1 MSKTAKRKSKKLA
14 AATAATAG
22 AVTKPSHASLAATK
36 SALRAAGERVTSA
49 FRVGKWEEAL
59 AALVAL
65 RAAGHT
71 PAAVIVNKVITAAG
85 RKGQWRTALEL
96 LQQMRP
102 GGGQGPA
109 SGVKATAVSYSATL
123 LFCGQAGEVETALRV
138 LDWMRDDGVAPDA
151 ISFNAAISA
160 CRSAATERW
169 RDAAALLAAAR
180 AAGVADI
187 VTHNALLGVLDKA
200 GQWQVALGLLKE
212 MCAAAAADAQ
222 APSAGGAA
230 PKAGVSA
237 PNGVSFATAIA
248 ACAAARQADEALRL
262 LRVVMPAA
270 NVAPSVHASNAALTA
285 CERAGRWEDAL
296 ALLAAM
302 ERDGPPPDEV
312 TVRSALFACCAAAPP
327 RIAEALALFRRV
339 EAGAFPGVRR
349 NAVTQNLLVRA
360 CDVAGEGTQAL
371 AMLEGFL
378 RSSDEAAAAPAGAH
392 AAPVTQLTG
401 GAAAAA
407 DAGGR
412 VVRHPVWCA
421 PPLAAGP
428 AAATAAPPAGAGA
441 EAVPSPDAY
450 AGQFW
455 VVHHEAGW
463 QRRPKNKHDLNIYT
477 AQPGM
482 VSFEDDDAVAPH
494 VTRHDVPGVPGA
506 FMVSGVLTRGECAQ
520 LVAASEA
527 MGYTRDEPTLRG
539 GSGASSAG
547 VAAVA
552 AGTGTGRSAGEAP
565 VPAAPEGEAAA
576 ATAAAATAAAAGA
589 ASGSAQDGIDNC
601 VWLVDDSI
609 LSHIW
614 TRCAPHL
621 PPAVCGAALAGV
633 NARFRLFRY
642 APGAVY
648 RPHVDGAWPGSG
660 VGADGR
666 YVYDRFR
673 DRWSKLTFLIY
684 LNDSEASADGG
695 GGDDADAF
703 SGGETVFYT
712 PAPGAPGALDARG
725 VAPRVGAV
733 LVFPHGDTPG
743 SLVHEG
749 SAVARGLKYVARS
762 DVLFKT
768 PPPAR

>member
-14 AATAATAG
+14 AAATASAAAG
-22 AVTKPSHASLAATK
+22 AVAKPSHASLAATK
-36 SALRAAGERVTSA
+36 SALRAAGERVTNA

-96 LQQMRP
+96 LEQMRP
-102 GGGQGPA
+102 GGGPGPA
-109 SGVKATAVSYSATL
+109 AGVKATAVSYSAAL
-123 LFCGQAGEVETALRV
+123 LFAGQAGEVDTALRV
-138 LDWMRDDGVAPDA
+138 LDWMRSDGVAPDA
-151 ISFNAAISA
+151 VAFNAAISA

-169 RDAAALLAAAR
+169 RDAAALLSAAR
-180 AAGVADI
+180 VAGVADI

-262 LRVVMPAA
+262 LRVAMPAA
-270 NVAPSVHASNAALTA
+270 NVAPSVHASNSALTA

-296 ALLAAM
+296 ALLGDM

-312 TVRSALFACCAAAPP
+312 TVRSALFACCAATPP

-378 RSSDEAAAAPAGAH
+378 RSSDDAAAPTAH
-392 AAPVTQLTG
+392 AAPAAQQLTG

-428 AAATAAPPAGAGA
+428 AAATPAPAADTDAAMA
-441 EAVPSPDAY
+441 PSPDAY

-477 AQPGM
+477 ATPGM
-482 VSFEDDDAVAPH
+482 VTFEDDAAVAPH

-527 MGYTRDEPTLRG
+527 MGYPRDEPTLRG
-539 GSGASSAG
+539 GGGASSAG
-547 VAAVA
+547 VAAGA
-552 AGTGTGRSAGEAP
+552 AGAGTGRSAGEAP
-565 VPAAPEGEAAA
+565 ASAAA
-576 ATAAAATAAAAGA
+576 AAAAAAAPGA

-609 LSHIW
+609 LSHVW
-614 TRCAPHL
+614 TRVAPHL
-621 PPAVCGAALAGV
+621 PPDVCGAALAGV

-666 YVYDRFR
+666 YVYDRFK
-673 DRWSKLTFLIY
+673 DRWSKLTFLVY
-684 LNDSEASADGG
+684 LNDSEASGEGA
-695 GGDDADAF
+695 DADAF
-703 SGGETVFYT
+703 GGGETVFYT

-725 VAPRVGAV
+725 VAPRIGAV

-749 SAVARGLKYVARS
+749 AAVARGLKYVARS
-762 DVLFKT
+762 DVLYKT
-768 PPPAR
+768 TPPAR